1 MSCQHLSCYR
11 LAGNNWAVA
20 HCAAKETPYVPSLC
34 DLEAFCR
41 SGRHA
46 LCPFYLLAGCG
57 APGRVEDR
65 PQMAAAIIGR
75 PQHGVSK
82 GEKVCVP
89 A

>member
-11 LAGNNWAVA
+11 SAGNNWAVA

-46 LCPFYLLAGCG
+46 LCPFYLLADLGG
-57 APGRVEDR
+57 QGFAGEHAGIALTVGDFSVAT
-65 PQMAAAIIGR
+65 AASM
-75 PQHGVSK
+75 P
-82 GEKVCVP
+82 
-89 A
+89 